1 MTDIPITA
9 AVGNDASGFRSF
21 KDTPSPRPLGLSLNV
36 SGDRLAVAL
45 SDHRLRVCSRGKD
58 LASEWELLDEWR
70 AHDAE
75 ILDASLIRVYVI
87 SWRDTNHGVRFN
99 GSIAYTDNFWGLSD
113 LISSSSFGNKHRLIH
128 EDADTVAS
136 ILMLRKITYRTMHSM
151 SSPTVKTSS

>member
-1 MTDIPITA
+1 MTDVSIIA
-9 AVGNDASGFRSF
+9 AVGSDASGFRSF

-75 ILDASLIRVYVI
+75 ILDASLIRVYLIPWRYLIAELDSMVRLHTRTI
-87 SWRDTNHGVRFN
+87 SGVRRARFQVQALET
-99 GSIAYTDNFWGLSD
+99 GTLSY
-113 LISSSSFGNKHRLIH
+113 K
-128 EDADTVAS
+128 
-136 ILMLRKITYRTMHSM
+136 RTPIPLHLYPCYARSR
-151 SSPTVKTSS
+151 TI